1 MQQAEGGIITGPE
14 GYGRRLLRATGR
26 AAIALGFIAGPAT
39 AARHSIAVFGDWGAF
54 REDAAP
60 VRCFAVAEPPPG
72 TRAASRGAY
81 AAVASWPAR
90 RVRAQVSF
98 RLSLLAG
105 PDSPVTLTIGDR
117 SFALIA
123 KGRDAWARDRREDA
137 LIVATMR
144 SASSMSVSAVSVGGV
159 PFADGYRLR
168 GAASAIDAAMLACPL
183 K

>member
-1 MQQAEGGIITGPE
+1 M
-14 GYGRRLLRATGR
+14 
-26 AAIALGFIAGPAT
+26 GFIAGPAQ
-39 AARHSIAVFGDWGAF
+39 AARHAIAVFGDWGAF
-54 REDAAP
+54 REDSAP

-81 AAVASWPAR
+81 AAVTSWPAR

-98 RLSLLAG
+98 RLSLPAG
-105 PDSPVTLTIGDR
+105 PGSPVTLTIDDR
-117 SFALIA
+117 SFALTA

-144 SASSMSVSAVSVGGV
+144 SASSMSVSAVSVGGA

-183 K
+183 NK